1 MNDYSL
7 ICEKNNDKVI
17 NNSANTRVPNYKH
30 FFLPK
35 YFNTLIHKNEPT
47 IAKELTKIG
56 NIFYINGKICPITSP
71 ENDTITPIPTI

>member
-1 MNDYSL
+1 LNYYWF
-7 ICEKNNDKVI
+7 ICEKNRDNIIKS
-17 NNSANTRVPNYKH
+17 NANARVPNYKH

-56 NIFYINGKICPITSP
+56 NIFYINGKICPIT
-71 ENDTITPIPTI
+71 